1 MKYAN
6 SYVLSFGEIDKTK
19 LAIVG
24 GKGANLGELSRIDG
38 VRVPDGFCVTTSAF
52 KEITG
57 NNNEFNSLLGQLSR
71 VRSNDRKAIAE
82 LSAKTRKVVEDIVVP
97 KDLSKEIE
105 HHLKQFGEND
115 AYAVRSSATAEDLPT
130 ASFAG
135 QQDTYLNVIG
145 TQSILEDIS
154 KCWASL
160 FTERAV
166 TYRIQNGFDHGKVQ
180 LSVVIQ
186 KMVFPTAAGILFTAD
201 PITSNRKILS
211 IDASFGLGEALV
223 SGLVNADNYKVRD
236 NIIVDKKVSTKK
248 LAIYPL
254 KEGGTTTR
262 EIEISRQDDQ
272 SLSDEQIL
280 RLARIGRKI
289 EEHFGTPQDIEWC
302 LVDDTFYVV
311 QSRPIT
317 TLFPIPVETDNEN
330 HVYISVGHQQMMTDA
345 FKPLGLSFRQ
355 LLTPMRVAG
364 GRLFADV
371 TPWLASSVGRENFLD
386 MAGQSDPLIKD
397 ALMTVLERG
406 DFIKVSDAGKE
417 HHIKSHKG
425 MSSADILKQA
435 GDNPNVA
442 NDLIEVNR
450 SSVNELKKVIDRKSG
465 VALLDFILEDI
476 GQFKKI
482 LFDPRNMGVIMAAM
496 NAAAWINDKMNEWLG
511 EKNAYDT
518 LSQSL
523 SNNVTSEMGM
533 ALLDVADVIRP
544 YPEVIEYLQHLRD
557 DNFLDV
563 LPKFEGGKQVA
574 DAIRSFLDQYGMRC
588 VGEID
593 ITRTRWS
600 EKPNMLVP
608 LILSNIKNLE
618 PGAGHRKFEQGRRQ
632 ALQKKEEL
640 LERLRQLPDGEQK
653 ANETEQMIDLV
664 RNLAGYREYPK
675 YGMVARYYVYK
686 QALMKEAERLVQ
698 ANVLRDKEDIYYL
711 FLEELREVAKTSK
724 IDYHVID
731 QRKQE
736 FKSYEK
742 LTPPRV
748 LTSDGEVITGNY
760 KREDLPS
767 NAIVGLAVSSGVVE
781 GRARVIS
788 NIEDADLE
796 EGDILVTSF
805 TDPSWTPLFISIK
818 GLITEVG
825 GLMTHGAVIAREY
838 GLPAVVGVENATKL
852 IRDGQRIR
860 VNGTDGYVEV
870 L

>member
-1 MKYAN
+1 
-6 SYVLSFGEIDKTK
+6 
-19 LAIVG
+19 
-24 GKGANLGELSRIDG
+24 
-38 VRVPDGFCVTTSAF
+38 
-52 KEITG
+52 
-57 NNNEFNSLLGQLSR
+57 
-71 VRSNDRKAIAE
+71 
-82 LSAKTRKVVEDIVVP
+82 
-97 KDLSKEIE
+97 
-105 HHLKQFGEND
+105 
-115 AYAVRSSATAEDLPT
+115 
-130 ASFAG
+130 
-135 QQDTYLNVIG
+135 
-145 TQSILEDIS
+145 
-154 KCWASL
+154 
-160 FTERAV
+160 
-166 TYRIQNGFDHGKVQ
+166 
-180 LSVVIQ
+180 
-186 KMVFPTAAGILFTAD
+186 
-201 PITSNRKILS
+201 
-211 IDASFGLGEALV
+211 
-223 SGLVNADNYKVRD
+223 
-236 NIIVDKKVSTKK
+236 
-248 LAIYPL
+248 
-254 KEGGTTTR
+254 
-262 EIEISRQDDQ
+262 
-272 SLSDEQIL
+272 
-280 RLARIGRKI
+280 
-289 EEHFGTPQDIEWC
+289 
-302 LVDDTFYVV
+302 
-311 QSRPIT
+311 
-317 TLFPIPVETDNEN
+317 
-330 HVYISVGHQQMMTDA
+330 
-345 FKPLGLSFRQ
+345 
-355 LLTPMRVAG
+355 
-364 GRLFADV
+364 
-371 TPWLASSVGRENFLD
+371 
-386 MAGQSDPLIKD
+386 
-397 ALMTVLERG
+397 
-406 DFIKVSDAGKE
+406 
-417 HHIKSHKG
+417 
-425 MSSADILKQA
+425 
-435 GDNPNVA
+435 
-442 NDLIEVNR
+442 
-450 SSVNELKKVIDRKSG
+450 
-465 VALLDFILEDI
+465 
-476 GQFKKI
+476 
-482 LFDPRNMGVIMAAM
+482 
-496 NAAAWINDKMNEWLG
+496 
-511 EKNAYDT
+511 
-518 LSQSL
+518 
-523 SNNVTSEMGM
+523 
-533 ALLDVADVIRP
+533 
-544 YPEVIEYLQHLRD
+544 
-557 DNFLDV
+557 V